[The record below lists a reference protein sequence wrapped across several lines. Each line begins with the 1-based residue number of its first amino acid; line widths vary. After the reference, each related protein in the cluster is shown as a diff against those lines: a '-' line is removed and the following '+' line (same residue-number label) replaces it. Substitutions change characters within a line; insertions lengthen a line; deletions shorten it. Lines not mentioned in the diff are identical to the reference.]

1 MFLYNLITEV
11 FAVKAELIKMIEQI
25 ENDKII
31 RRIFHLVKN
40 ITKKSSSSA

>member
-1 MFLYNLITEV
+1 M
-11 FAVKAELIKMIEQI
+11 KAELIKIIEQI

-40 ITKKSSSSA
+40 ITQKK